1 MQMEKES
8 KKHKIKLQ
16 EWKTKKESCYDEA
29 NRRGDRKGN
38 ISVKEDLQRR
48 WKRKM
53 SARKA
58 GILTQGRRREK
69 IEERKIEER
78 RNKR

>member
-1 MQMEKES
+1 MEKES

-38 ISVKEDLQRR
+38 TSVTEDLQRR

-58 GILTQGRRREK
+58 RYSDSREKKRENRREK
-69 IEERKIEER
+69 NR
-78 RNKR
+78 REKK